1 MGDDYYLQLPK
12 NQTFYKVFATIMSL
26 VGVGNR
32 ETWGY
37 QKVPRIF
44 QLNSLMIFIFGPVVG
59 FSQFLFLYFNFHDL
73 EFDTLGIIFSIWPAS
88 LLACVNIYSS
98 KFNNFKIV
106 IKEFMTQI
114 HVYNVYK
121 NNDEFVKK
129 QVILTERLVRFAAS
143 YLIFFFISNCLGWV
157 FIPAVNNYRNG
168 DFIANRTMKLQTCV
182 YLWVPLDYSYNY
194 NNWIVIHTINA
205 YIIACGVTVLM
216 QFQSLNNIVLLNI
229 IAHIKILKNNI
240 QNTILDN
247 LSNADVREHLIGVI
261 KYHLFIINQFKKAQ
275 SAFGVNVAAI
285 YVQNLFGNSVLLY
298 QLKYGGKENIML
310 YITMIMAYTGGPILI
325 SFVVDEVKRQ
335 ADDLPDLVYGMPWE
349 NMSVS
354 NQKTAMLLLQKV
366 QIPMEFEALGGL
378 IAGVRPMISIL
389 KTTFSYYVML
399 ESSMESKSA

>member
-1 MGDDYYLQLPK
+1 
-12 NQTFYKVFATIMSL
+12 
-26 VGVGNR
+26 
-32 ETWGY
+32 
-37 QKVPRIF
+37 
-44 QLNSLMIFIFGPVVG
+44 
-59 FSQFLFLYFNFHDL
+59 
-73 EFDTLGIIFSIWPAS
+73 
-88 LLACVNIYSS
+88 
-98 KFNNFKIV
+98 
-106 IKEFMTQI
+106 MTQI

-129 QVILTERLVRFAAS
+129 VTHLFNCCSLNYYIMYLIILTLFQFYFQQVILTERLVRFAAS

-261 KYHLFIINQFKKAQ
+261 KYHLFIIK
-275 SAFGVNVAAI
+275 
-285 YVQNLFGNSVLLY
+285 
-298 QLKYGGKENIML
+298 
-310 YITMIMAYTGGPILI
+310 
-325 SFVVDEVKRQ
+325 
-335 ADDLPDLVYGMPWE
+335 
-349 NMSVS
+349 
-354 NQKTAMLLLQKV
+354 
-366 QIPMEFEALGGL
+366 
-378 IAGVRPMISIL
+378 
-389 KTTFSYYVML
+389 
-399 ESSMESKSA
+399 

>member
-1 MGDDYYLQLPK
+1 
-12 NQTFYKVFATIMSL
+12 
-26 VGVGNR
+26 
-32 ETWGY
+32 
-37 QKVPRIF
+37 
-44 QLNSLMIFIFGPVVG
+44 
-59 FSQFLFLYFNFHDL
+59 
-73 EFDTLGIIFSIWPAS
+73 
-88 LLACVNIYSS
+88 
-98 KFNNFKIV
+98 
-106 IKEFMTQI
+106 
-114 HVYNVYK
+114 
-121 NNDEFVKK
+121 
-129 QVILTERLVRFAAS
+129 
-143 YLIFFFISNCLGWV
+143 
-157 FIPAVNNYRNG
+157 
-168 DFIANRTMKLQTCV
+168 MKLQTCV